1 LAAPSLARRLA
12 FDVLLLVERG
22 GYAADLLYRRGG
34 NLLPPD
40 AALSQEIVFGV
51 LRRRPQL
58 DFLLQEHIG
67 KPLSKLDPEVL
78 QAMRMGAYQ
87 LHFLDRVPS
96 HAAVSESVALAKYA
110 RKVSAMG
117 MVNAILRKVM
127 DMPLPEEWPNRATTL
142 CMPEWILQRW
152 DASYGAEQTAAIAQA
167 FLAKPNVYTRL
178 PSGRTA
184 ADYPGFDFQETEI
197 PGCLQVLRGNV
208 QAAGLRQSDIG
219 SQWVATL
226 LDAGEQDRV
235 VDLCAAPGNKT
246 AVLAERASVVAAGD
260 ANLQRLLAMRD
271 VGIPRVQLDAS
282 APLPF
287 RSSFSRVL
295 LDAPCSGTGTMGR
308 NPEIRWR
315 LSLEKLREFPRVQRA
330 MLRQALDL
338 VAPNGVLVYATCSLE
353 TEENENIV
361 RDVCHDCGVEMF
373 RRIPGECP
381 GDGFFG
387 AVIRKPSS
395 S

>member
-1 LAAPSLARRLA
+1 M
-12 FDVLLLVERG
+12 ERG
-22 GYAADLLYRRGG
+22 GFAADLLYRRGG

-40 AALSQEIVFGV
+40 AALAQEIVFGV

-58 DFLLQEHIG
+58 DFLLQEHLG
-67 KPLSKLDPEVL
+67 KPLSKLDTEVL

-96 HAAVSESVALAKYA
+96 HAAVSESVALVRYA

-127 DMPLPEEWPNRATTL
+127 DAPLPSEWPNRATAL

-152 DASYGAEQTAAIAQA
+152 DDVYGAEQTTAIAQA
-167 FLAKPNVYTRL
+167 FLEKPKVYTRL
-178 PSGRTA
+178 PAGKTA
-184 ADYPGFDFQETEI
+184 ADFPGFEFEETEI

-226 LDAGEQDRV
+226 LEAGPEDTV
-235 VDLCAAPGNKT
+235 IDLCAAPGNKT
-246 AVLAERASVVAAGD
+246 AVLAERARIAAAGD
-260 ANLQRLLAMRD
+260 ASFARLAAMREE
-271 VGIPRVQLDAS
+271 GIPRVQLDAS

-287 RSSFSRVL
+287 RFTFSRVL

-315 LSLEKLREFPRVQRA
+315 LTLEKIREFPRVQRA
-330 MLRQALDL
+330 MLRQALEL
-338 VAPNGVLVYATCSLE
+338 VAPGGVLVYATCSLE

-387 AVIRKPSS
+387 AVIRKASRS
-395 S
+395 